1 MSNIFVRL
9 SPSEAIT
16 LKEVENIV
24 DIDYDMGLTS
34 IEVGN
39 LLQMVIDLKEKYE
52 DTKEEYEEKI
62 ADMREEFEEYI
73 EYKVHGNRYI

>member
-1 MSNIFVRL
+1 MSSTFIRL
-9 SPSEAIT
+9 TPSQAME

-24 DIDYDMGLTS
+24 GIDYDMGLTS
-34 IEVGN
+34 IEVEN

-62 ADMREEFEEYI
+62 ADMREYYDNMNNGYI
-73 EYKVHGNRYI
+73 FM